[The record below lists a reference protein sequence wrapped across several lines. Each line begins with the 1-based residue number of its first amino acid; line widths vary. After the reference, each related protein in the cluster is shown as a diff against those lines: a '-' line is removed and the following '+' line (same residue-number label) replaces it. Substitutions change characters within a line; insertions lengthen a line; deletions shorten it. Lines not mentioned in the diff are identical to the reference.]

1 VRCDVAIVGG
11 GISGLACAAA
21 LSCHGIPSVIFEA
34 RGVIGGRVRTYR
46 PPDGGPALE
55 LGAQVIHGSRNP
67 LRDLGAHAVPA
78 TGSPASHPVPR
89 DIAAR
94 AVLHGKITP
103 LGLLARGGV
112 PPWAVEQR
120 LIADGCLV
128 NGRASG
134 HPASG
139 HPGNGH
145 PASGQPADRHQQD
158 DLPVASWLETQPV
171 SGGHLRAAAEWFRQN
186 WAADPQAL
194 SARGVATAYRGAD
207 SGDGEFAFS
216 HGFGALA
223 EALAAGLDVRL
234 RTPVRTLI
242 WAPGRVEVTTGDG
255 TRSSARA
262 VVITAPPPVITGG
275 RLDITPMPE
284 QKAAAAS
291 ALPAGDGLCAVATLR
306 RPAPESAFVFDADGQ
321 AGFVRCQAGRPEV
334 LVVAKAAA
342 AAAVRTADLA
352 GLVRRMF
359 PRWTDAEVIG
369 VQVADWGRDPWSAGV
384 FSYPA
389 VGAGW
394 AGAAWAAPV
403 RQTLFFAGEAT
414 TTGALPPSVHGAFY
428 SGLRAASDVVE
439 AWGR

>member
-1 VRCDVAIVGG
+1 MRCDVAIVGA
-11 GISGLACAAA
+11 GISGLACASA

-46 PPDGGPALE
+46 PPDGGPVLE

-78 TGSPASHPVPR
+78 TGSPASHPVAR

-94 AVLHGKITP
+94 AVLHGKLTP

-112 PPWAVEQR
+112 PPWTVEQR

-128 NGRASG
+128 NSQA
-134 HPASG
+134 
-139 HPGNGH
+139 NGH
-145 PASGQPADRHQQD
+145 GRSGQD
-158 DLPVASWLETQPV
+158 DLPVASWLSAQPV
-171 SGGHLRAAAEWFRQN
+171 SGDHLRAAAEWFRQN
-186 WAADPQAL
+186 WAAEPEAL
-194 SARGVATAYRGAD
+194 SARGVATAHRGED
-207 SGDGEFAFS
+207 CGDGEFAFG
-216 HGFGALA
+216 HGFAALA
-223 EALAAGLDVRL
+223 EALAAGLDIRL
-234 RTPVRTLI
+234 RAPVRTLA
-242 WAPGRVEVTTGDG
+242 WAPGQVEVGYGDG
-255 TRSSARA
+255 ARATTRA
-262 VVITAPPPVITGG
+262 VVITAPPPVLAGG

-284 QKAAAAS
+284 KKVAAAN
-291 ALPAGDGLCAVATLR
+291 ALPAGDGLCVVATLR
-306 RPAPESAFVFDADGQ
+306 QPAPESAVVFDADGQ
-321 AGFVRCQAGRPEV
+321 AGFARCQAGRPEV
-334 LVVAKAAA
+334 LLVAKAGAA
-342 AAAVRTADLA
+342 SALRAADIAALIH
-352 GLVRRMF
+352 RMF
-359 PRWTDAEVIG
+359 PRWAEAEVID

-414 TTGALPPSVHGAFY
+414 MTGALPPSVHGAFY